1 MKIAVMAAGGVG
13 GYFGGRLALSREDV
27 SFMARGEHLRA
38 MRENGLRV
46 LSDNGDM
53 LVAPVRAAS
62 DAAEIGPVDIV
73 IFAVKLWDTDE
84 AAEACRPLL
93 GPETAVI
100 SFQNGVE
107 AADRIAAVLGEKH
120 AMGGVAHIA
129 AVIEAPGVIRHT
141 GAMARLTFGELDGKS
156 SRRGEAFLA
165 ACEKAGFDVSLS
177 ERIAG
182 EIWKKFVFLSA
193 MAGATAVTRCSIGPI
208 LADADTRAMFAS
220 LMAEAAAV
228 GRAEGIALSGDL
240 PVTLLDFAGGLPVEM
255 KASML
260 GDLERG
266 NRLELPWLSGA
277 VVRMGREHEVPTP
290 VTDTVYA
297 AIKLHAGGAG

>member
-1 MKIAVMAAGGVG
+1 MKIAVMGSGGVG
-13 GYFGGRLALSREDV
+13 GYFGARLALAGEDV
-27 SFMARGEHLRA
+27 TFIARDEHLLA
-38 MRENGLRV
+38 MRENGLKV
-46 LSDNGDM
+46 FSGNGDM
-53 LVAPVRAAS
+53 LVQPVNAVA
-62 DAAEIGPVDIV
+62 DAGKTGPVDIV
-73 IFAVKLWDTDE
+73 IFAVKLWDTDT
-84 AAEACRPLL
+84 AAEACRPLI

-107 AADRIAAVLGEKH
+107 AADRVAAILGAEH
-120 AMGGVAHIA
+120 TMGGVAHIA
-129 AVIEAPGVIRHT
+129 SLIEAPGVIRHT

-156 SRRGEAFLA
+156 SGRGEDFLA
-165 ACEKAGFDVSLS
+165 ACERAGFEAALS
-177 ERIAG
+177 GRIVG

-220 LMAEAAAV
+220 LMEEAAAV
-228 GRAEGIALSGDL
+228 GRAQGIALAGEL
-240 PVTLLDFAGGLPVEM
+240 TGKLLDFAGGLPVEM

-277 VVRMGREHEVPTP
+277 VVRMGRELSVPTP

-297 AIKLHAGGAG
+297 ALKPHAEG

>member
-1 MKIAVMAAGGVG
+1 MGTGGVG
-13 GYFGGRLALSREDV
+13 GYFGARLALAGEDV
-27 SFMARGEHLRA
+27 TFIARGEHLLA
-38 MRENGLRV
+38 LRENGLKV
-46 LSDNGDM
+46 FSDNGDM
-53 LVAPVRAAS
+53 LIQPAS
-62 DAAEIGPVDIV
+62 AVPDAAEIGPVDIV

-84 AAEACRPLL
+84 AAEACRPLV

-107 AADRIAAVLGEKH
+107 AADRIAAILGEEH

-129 AVIEAPGVIRHT
+129 ALIEAPGVIRHT
-141 GAMARLTFGELDGKS
+141 GAMARLTFGELDGQRS
-156 SRRGEAFLA
+156 GRAEAFLA

-177 ERIAG
+177 DGIAG
-182 EIWKKFVFLSA
+182 EIWRKFVFLSA
-193 MAGATAVTRCSIGPI
+193 MSGATAVTRSAIGPI
-208 LADADTRAMFAS
+208 LADADMRAMFAS
-220 LMAEAAAV
+220 LMDETAAV
-228 GRAEGIALSGDL
+228 GRARGIALSDDL
-240 PVTLLDFAGGLPVEM
+240 IGKLLEFAGGLPAQM

-277 VVRMGREHEVPTP
+277 VVRMGRELDVATP

-297 AIKLHAGGAG
+297 ALKPHAGGAG